1 MSKMEDEQ
9 ESWQRLS
16 DQLGELVTAIKR
28 FEEPQDRAIWLSGRD
43 SENLAKLERCLRTLE
58 EAWEQFYAS

>member
-1 MSKMEDEQ
+1 MEDEQ

-43 SENLAKLERCLRTLE
+43 SENLAKLAL
-58 EAWEQFYAS
+58 S